1 MVHKMMDQ
9 NFEFCYCVEFFEI
22 LKKSVAL
29 SLCVDLDHYGRAQT
43 RSH

>member
-1 MVHKMMDQ
+1 MEQ
-9 NFEFCYCVEFFEI
+9 NFEFRI
-22 LKKSVAL
+22 LLLCRIFWNSQKSVAR